1 MGFVTVM
8 SILIVAAGIGLKLA
22 NDQIEPF
29 VPNGLPKQMKAI
41 RAHGPGNGTHL
52 GDVRVDQLP
61 LPEVGPGQVLIRVR
75 AAAINPSDVLYL
87 QGAYSAS
94 DSEFGFPY
102 QGGFEG
108 SGTVVG
114 HGGGLFGQSLLH
126 QRVAFALQDASA
138 YAEYAVVDQD
148 RVLALPA
155 DLSYERGAFSF
166 VNPLTAVGMVSTALS
181 EGHTGIVQTAAASA
195 LGKMFLRLCRQ
206 QSIPLINVVRREEQK
221 QLLIK
226 HGALPEHVLVSTD
239 KDFEEQLR
247 KLTHDMHVTAAFDAV
262 AGDSPGQLLELLPE
276 HSTVYV
282 YGVLS
287 GKPIGNISARSLFR
301 TDKRLAGWHLAAWL
315 DNLYFVQKI
324 WYTLKMR
331 NMLSTT
337 LATEIGTRVSFENF
351 VEETNKYIH
360 AATNNKRVLIVP

>member
-1 MGFVTVM
+1 MLCITTTGGANAMQQRRHPATPLPADGKQRQRQNRCTVTPVFFL
-8 SILIVAAGIGLKLA
+8 SSFL
-22 NDQIEPF
+22 PF
-29 VPNGLPKQMKAI
+29 LLQ
-41 RAHGPGNGTHL
+41 
-52 GDVRVDQLP
+52 VDQLP

-262 AGDSPGQLLELLPE
+262 AGDSPGQVFTHPIICLLRGL
-276 HSTVYV
+276 
-282 YGVLS
+282 
-287 GKPIGNISARSLFR
+287 
-301 TDKRLAGWHLAAWL
+301 GW
-315 DNLYFVQKI
+315 V
-324 WYTLKMR
+324 
-331 NMLSTT
+331 
-337 LATEIGTRVSFENF
+337 
-351 VEETNKYIH
+351 
-360 AATNNKRVLIVP
+360 